1 MATILN
7 SQNYIEKASDIA
19 IKYGYVLNYDNKN
32 EIVSIQCAKDI
43 QQTDDFSYYAKMVYD
58 ILNLADTPTII
69 DPDTEF
75 STGEVNY
82 YSRPC
87 MGTVLC
93 DIVYDTSIYYLLRY
107 WEETGMENG
116 KRKIW
121 N

>member
-75 STGEVNY
+75 QQEKLIITAALV
-82 YSRPC
+82 
-87 MGTVLC
+87 
-93 DIVYDTSIYYLLRY
+93 
-107 WEETGMENG
+107 WEQCCVTLSMTHPNQV
-116 KRKIW
+116 
-121 N
+121 